1 MLSLLINRRK
11 IEEIKQTKNLKVFI
25 NYSETINDLY
35 ETFEDYNPTKKRKM
49 LIVFDDMITDM
60 ETNKSL

>member
-1 MLSLLINRRK
+1 MLQLLINRRK

-25 NYSETINDLY
+25 NYPETIDDLY
-35 ETFEDYNPTKKRKM
+35 ETFENRKIKM

>member
-1 MLSLLINRRK
+1 MLPLLINRRK

-49 LIVFDDMITDM
+49 FIVFDDMITDM